1 VESAHKVVVE
11 PRLKGAGMHW
21 VPDHVNPMVALR
33 TLLCNDRWPEDWPKV
48 TAQLSRQATAQKRAL
63 QHHHQAAQSTLAL
76 PADPPGP
83 PQPQTPP
90 LAEPAPASNP
100 TDPVPTPLPPSKP
113 RTHRPAPNHPWRLA
127 SVGRARFKLDPF
139 ANN

>member
-1 VESAHKVVVE
+1 MGKGK
-11 PRLKGAGMHW
+11 RLKGAGMHW
-21 VPDHVNPMVALR
+21 APDHVNPMVALR

-48 TAQLSRQATAQKRAL
+48 TAQLCRQATAQKRAL

-90 LAEPAPASNP
+90 LAEPASTLSHA
-100 TDPVPTPLPPSKP
+100 DPPPP
-113 RTHRPAPNHPWRLA
+113 QPIPYRPAPNHPWRLA
-127 SVGRARFKLDPF
+127 SVGSARFKLDPF